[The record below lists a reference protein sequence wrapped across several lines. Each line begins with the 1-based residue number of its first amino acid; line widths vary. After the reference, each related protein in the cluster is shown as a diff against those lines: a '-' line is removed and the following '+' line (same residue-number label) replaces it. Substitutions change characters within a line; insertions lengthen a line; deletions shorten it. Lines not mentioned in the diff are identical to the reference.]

1 MAFKAVPR
9 PTTFRQHRVGI
20 ADPSER
26 FEQRSVVLVSQG
38 DLFDRPPRV
47 RHSDHRASI
56 SEICGIAGFRLAI
69 TAQLAPHTRFIV
81 PFLGWLRF
89 SDACMD
95 NHIILVYLAPSTNI
109 PESRFGTWDSELEG
123 SIHKWN
129 MSAGDVI
136 SQRKAAD
143 RPAVLI
149 LEPCTHNIQIGG
161 LCAICGKDMTMCVT
175 AVL

>member
-56 SEICGIAGFRLAI
+56 SEICGTAGFHLAI
-69 TAQLAPHTRFIV
+69 TAQLAPSRKVHSSV
-81 PFLGWLRF
+81 PPAVALLWNLYGRPYHPCLPCSLYLLRRKHR
-89 SDACMD
+89 SVRLRQNTSQKKLQATP
-95 NHIILVYLAPSTNI
+95 H
-109 PESRFGTWDSELEG
+109 
-123 SIHKWN
+123 HKWRRPPTGVQWPTGRR
-129 MSAGDVI
+129 SV
-136 SQRKAAD
+136 QKAESLLAYASED
-143 RPAVLI
+143 EEHQDI
-149 LEPCTHNIQIGG
+149 
-161 LCAICGKDMTMCVT
+161 
-175 AVL
+175 

>member
-1 MAFKAVPR
+1 M
-9 PTTFRQHRVGI
+9 
-20 ADPSER
+20 
-26 FEQRSVVLVSQG
+26 
-38 DLFDRPPRV
+38 
-47 RHSDHRASI
+47 
-56 SEICGIAGFRLAI
+56 
-69 TAQLAPHTRFIV
+69 
-81 PFLGWLRF
+81 
-89 SDACMD
+89 SDATPLSLPPD
-95 NHIILVYLAPSTNI
+95 LPFPIRITSIDAPSSSQVQRGTRLLSYSFVYLTPSTNI

-161 LCAICGKDMTMCVT
+161 LCAICGKDMTMCVA
-175 AVL
+175 AVLELRLY